1 MHLHVFLF
9 AHTAVP
15 YFTTALNSIENVTVT
30 EDLALICEV
39 IGSGPPQV
47 TWYKDEDSLS
57 HGGRVN
63 INNEVT
69 ANTTT
74 SFLEIRSIKLSDG
87 GLYRCQAEDIDG
99 VNATETMLDVKGR
112 RDIL

>member
-1 MHLHVFLF
+1 M
-9 AHTAVP
+9 
-15 YFTTALNSIENVTVT
+15 
-30 EDLALICEV
+30 
-39 IGSGPPQV
+39 
-47 TWYKDEDSLS
+47 
-57 HGGRVN
+57 N

-112 RDIL
+112 RGIL